1 MINTVITSNSN
12 KIYKELVKIKDNK
25 YKDGQILLE
34 GEDLVNL
41 AYSNNLLTKVILLEG
56 TLNTYSNI
64 ECIYLS
70 RNLYKDLSSY
80 QSIPKVIGLGK
91 FNLTESIQENKLV
104 YLDGIQDPGNL
115 GTIFRT
121 CLAFN
126 FNQIVLSKDC
136 VSPFNFKCIQ
146 ASKGSFMKLKVTYK
160 DISELKNDGY
170 DVYVT
175 SLDGQ
180 DLEKIEFNSKK
191 YVICFGNEGQGIKES
206 TAKIATKKIYIKM
219 NREIDSLNV
228 GVSAGILLY
237 KLSNIK

>member
-1 MINTVITSNSN
+1 MNNIVISSNSN

-41 AYSNNLLTKVILLEG
+41 AYSNKLLIKVILLEG
-56 TLNTYSNI
+56 CINPYKNI

-70 RNLYKDLSSY
+70 KNLYKELSSY
-80 QSIPKVIGLGK
+80 QSIPKIIGLGK
-91 FNLTESIQENKLV
+91 FNLTNDISESKLV

-126 FNQIVLSKDC
+126 FKQIVLSKDC
-136 VSPFNFKCIQ
+136 VSPFNFKCVQ
-146 ASKGSFMKLKVTYK
+146 ASKGSFMKLKITYK
-160 DISELKNDGY
+160 DVFELKQLGY
-170 DVYVT
+170 DIYVT

-180 DLEKIEFNSKK
+180 DLEDIEFNSSK
-191 YVICFGNEGQGIKES
+191 YVICFGNEGQGIKQS
-206 TAKIATKKIYIKM
+206 TASLATKKIFIKM

-237 KLSNIK
+237 KLSNLK

>member
-1 MINTVITSNSN
+1 MNNIVISSNSN

-41 AYSNNLLTKVILLEG
+41 AYSNKLLIKVILLEG
-56 TLNTYSNI
+56 SINPYKNI

-70 RNLYKDLSSY
+70 KSLYKELSSY
-80 QSIPKVIGLGK
+80 QSIPKIIGLGK
-91 FNLTESIQENKLV
+91 FNLTNDISESKLV

-126 FNQIVLSKDC
+126 FKQIVLSKDC
-136 VSPFNFKCIQ
+136 VSPFNFKCVQ
-146 ASKGSFMKLKVTYK
+146 ASKGSFMKLKITYK
-160 DISELKNDGY
+160 DVFELKQLGY
-170 DVYVT
+170 DIYVT

-180 DLEKIEFNSKK
+180 DLEDIEFNSSK
-191 YVICFGNEGQGIKES
+191 YVICFGNEGQGIKQS
-206 TAKIATKKIYIKM
+206 TASLATKKIFIKM

-237 KLSNIK
+237 KLSNLK